1 MKTYCRIPSDAY
13 GKNGS
18 VALRSRKEGELGE
31 VSVDAVVEKLNE
43 EVRMKAL

>member
-1 MKTYCRIPSDAY
+1 MYLWGMSKIEAEND
-13 GKNGS
+13 S

-31 VSVDAVVEKLNE
+31 VNVDAVIEKLSE